1 MSVTLINPTGEQS
14 IQDNLWHIASSSNSG
29 VTDMKY
35 VFDVYYKGQQLVRTK
50 IFPEPITGKGFFD
63 ASPIIK
69 NEITYDWFTAQT
81 GNIVAVQPSIS
92 GQIAATYQ
100 VFVGEDVSG
109 VTTLNMASGQVTA
122 YNYAPPTFKR
132 KQFDLTNYNNRFLT
146 HRPLKNYRVTL
157 TDNIFV
163 GCRSMINSSYF
174 IVRGYDPNHNLL
186 WAESFQYN
194 ENPTG
199 NKFMQLNI
207 GANNLN
213 DLLFSYQITYA
224 IDHYEVSV
232 EDVFTEAARV
242 YLDCAPTKYQPISLH
257 FMNAF
262 GMFDTAKFGL
272 VSKWTTE
279 TERKTFEKRDYSFGT
294 SSVNYYDANS
304 VYKESKIN
312 YGSKTNS
319 SYRLTMNFPTDEE
332 YQWLSELIVSPQ
344 VYMELDEAFYPVS
357 IKANNYEYSKNINNG
372 LRAFEIDVDVNQK
385 RFNYRR

>member
-1 MSVTLINPTGEQS
+1 MSITLINPSGEQS

-35 VFDVYYKGQQLVRTK
+35 VFDIYYKGQQLVRTK

-69 NEITYDWFTAQT
+69 NEITYDWFNPST
-81 GNIVAVQPSIS
+81 GSNICVTQPSTS

-132 KQFDLTNYNNRFLT
+132 KQFDLTDYNNRFLT
-146 HRPLKNYRVTL
+146 NRPLHTYRGSL
-157 TDNIFV
+157 TDRIYAGV
-163 GCRSMINSSYF
+163 RSLVNGREF
-174 IVRGYDPNHNLL
+174 QVRGY
-186 WAESFQYN
+186 N
-194 ENPTG
+194 ENGFMLWGENYLYYQIPTG
-199 NKFMQLNI
+199 NQFLQLDI
-207 GANNLN
+207 GAQNIN
-213 DLLFSYQITYA
+213 DVLYSYQITNDLYY
-224 IDHYEVSV
+224 YEVGFV
-232 EDVFTEAARV
+232 NTITEFARV
-242 YLDCAPTKYQPISLH
+242 YLDCNPKYQPISLH
-257 FMNAF
+257 FINAF
-262 GMFDTAKFGL
+262 GMFDTARFSL

-279 TERKTFEKRDYSFGT
+279 TERKTFEKRDYSFGA
-294 SSVNYYDANS
+294 SSVDYYDTNN

-319 SYRLTMNFPTDEE
+319 SYRFTMNFPTDEE

-385 RFNYRR
+385 RFNFRR